1 MAFMSSQ
8 KRRKWRTSSVDAS
21 EKDADADAADADVK
35 DINVN
40 AYGETIRVADTLAM
54 NTEYNKVTPTTR
66 TKLSLIHI

>member
-21 EKDADADAADADVK
+21 EKDVDADADAADVK

-40 AYGETIRVADTLAM
+40 AYE
-54 NTEYNKVTPTTR
+54 
-66 TKLSLIHI
+66 KLSGRDTGNEH

>member
-21 EKDADADAADADVK
+21 EKDADAADADVK

-66 TKLSLIHI
+66 RKE